1 MLRALYRNLRF
12 KQRTE
17 HELDGEL
24 RAYLDLLTDEKI
36 RAGADPTEARREALM
51 ELGGVEQVKEQVR
64 EVRHGR
70 RLESLAQDLRISAR
84 ALAKNKKF
92 TAFSV
97 LMLMLGIGATT
108 TVFSVFYSVLLKPL
122 PFRDL
127 DRIVEVWETRLD
139 RGWNRASF
147 TAANFWDVRMLNRS
161 FSEIAAINWSSAN
174 LTGLDQPEHVSRG
187 EVTAGFS
194 EHLESRQWSAATLRT
209 QRIAPARTTR

>member
-1 MLRALYRNLRF
+1 
-12 KQRTE
+12 
-17 HELDGEL
+17 
-24 RAYLDLLTDEKI
+24 
-36 RAGADPTEARREALM
+36 
-51 ELGGVEQVKEQVR
+51 
-64 EVRHGR
+64 
-70 RLESLAQDLRISAR
+70 
-84 ALAKNKKF
+84 
-92 TAFSV
+92 
-97 LMLMLGIGATT
+97 MLMLGIGATT

-194 EHLESRQWSAATLRT
+194 EHLESRQWSAATFVRRGSPRAGQPGSDPFHRLWKRRFGGNP
-209 QRIAPARTTR
+209 RIAGTTVSLNDRAFAAGVLPPGTPWLNSADISCRWFTAPTPIEKLRARRD